1 LPSPIETK
9 VLHKEKNISSPSI
22 RQDSSKL
29 GVLTAQSAQE
39 SQLGLDWAL
48 IRLSDNS
55 VEDARRAFCCNNFAA
70 VNSPHYIISTLE
82 EEVSVTSITGY
93 SGTITGVLSP
103 GFTPMKLS
111 PRSKFQDVWTIVFD
125 KPLSKSISFH
135 NS

>member
-1 LPSPIETK
+1 MSSPIETG
-9 VLHKEKNISSPSI
+9 VLYEENNILSPPV

-29 GVLTAQSAQE
+29 GFLASHSAQE

-48 IRLSDNS
+48 IRLSDSS
-55 VEDARRAFCCNNFAA
+55 VEDARKAFRWHDFATI
-70 VNSPHYIISTLE
+70 NPPHCIISTLE
-82 EEVSVTSITGY
+82 EEVGVTSITGY

-125 KPLSKSISFH
+125 KPLSMLISFH